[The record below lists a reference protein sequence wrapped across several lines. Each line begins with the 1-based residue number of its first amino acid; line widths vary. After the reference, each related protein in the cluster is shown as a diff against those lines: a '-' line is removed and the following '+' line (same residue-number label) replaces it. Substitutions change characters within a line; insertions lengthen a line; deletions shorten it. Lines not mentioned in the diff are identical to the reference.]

1 MAGKILIAGKD
12 PAKLNVN
19 MPSSGF
25 FDKKSVKMVQTS
37 DIVTAEPFISL
48 YKIKDEVLN
57 AIVASM
63 KEHGF
68 DDNQPVIIWKERNT
82 LVDGH
87 TRLKASTLVGI
98 KSIPAFYA
106 SFKTEDEAL
115 EYMHRIQFNRRNIN
129 DADLIRL
136 IKEALPKYEKKY
148 GDGSKAE
155 FLTKRFIGLSE
166 SKAKQSLVVAEKAT
180 EEDVMSIEDGQ
191 ASIYQIYMKL
201 NKEKKEPKEK
211 VSANFFEDDGERCC
225 IRCDDNGAFYFRDY
239 EKMKELKAFALPV
252 FMNSSSI
259 REKIWLVLEEEFG
272 KKES

>member
-19 MPSSGF
+19 MPSSDF
-25 FDKKSVKMVQTS
+25 FDKKSVKMVQTT
-37 DIVTAEPFISL
+37 DIVTAEPFIGL
-48 YKIKDEVLN
+48 YKIKEEVLG
-57 AIVASM
+57 AIVENM
-63 KEHGF
+63 KDQGF
-68 DDNQPVIIWKERNT
+68 DDNQPVIIWKERNI
-82 LVDGH
+82 LIDGH

-148 GDGSKAE
+148 GEGSKAE
-155 FLTKRFIGLSE
+155 FLAKRFIGLSE
-166 SKAKQSLVVAEKAT
+166 GKAKQSLVVAEKAT
-180 EEDVMSIEDGQ
+180 EEDVAAIEEGLT
-191 ASIYQIYMKL
+191 SIYQIYMKL

-211 VSANFFEDDGERCC
+211 VSANFFEDDGEKRI
-225 IRCDDNGAFYFRDY
+225 IRTDDNGVFYFRDY
-239 EKMKELKAFALPV
+239 EKMKELKAFVLPV
-252 FMNSSSI
+252 FMNSPRV
-259 REKIWLVLEEEFG
+259 RERILQVIEEELG
-272 KKES
+272 GVR